1 MDAMAYASML
11 GGIAITHASTILP
24 HIMGYPLTV
33 FHRVPH
39 GLANA
44 VLLSEFL
51 RYLEGHSTVPEKVA
65 VLKQMLAPH
74 MGLTAFLEGLGVSCR
89 LRSYGVTEQDIPL
102 FVARVIVKGDVKITP
117 APITADVIAALYAAA
132 L

>member
-1 MDAMAYASML
+1 
-11 GGIAITHASTILP
+11 
-24 HIMGYPLTV
+24 
-33 FHRVPH
+33 
-39 GLANA
+39 
-44 VLLSEFL
+44 
-51 RYLEGHSTVPEKVA
+51 
-65 VLKQMLAPH
+65 
-74 MGLTAFLEGLGVSCR
+74 VSCR